1 MALVVRAGWAH
12 RGWIVRRTRKIPIMR
27 HLVTAAG
34 LLAVAV
40 LTVGCTAA
48 PAAQRPQPVPTTVT
62 AEPVTV
68 TETAPTTVTSVV
80 TTTTTAPARKAA
92 TTRPKA
98 EDCQTGGCLN
108 AARGLSQEDVIRE
121 RDAWLATHPG
131 WCAAGVTG
139 AVAPC

>member
-1 MALVVRAGWAH
+1 
-12 RGWIVRRTRKIPIMR
+12 
-27 HLVTAAG
+27 AACSP
-34 LLAVAV
+34 
-40 LTVGCTAA
+40 T
-48 PAAQRPQPVPTTVT
+48 PAAQQPQPVPTTVT

-92 TTRPKA
+92 TTRP
-98 EDCQTGGCLN
+98 EDCQTGSCLN
-108 AARGLSQEDVIRE
+108 AARGLTQDDVIRQ

>member
-1 MALVVRAGWAH
+1 
-12 RGWIVRRTRKIPIMR
+12 MR
-27 HLVTAAG
+27 SLAIAG
-34 LLAVAV
+34 LFAVAV
-40 LTVGCTAA
+40 LAGACTSA
-48 PAAQRPQPVPTTVT
+48 PAAQAPRLIPTTVT

-68 TETAPTTVTSVV
+68 TETASTTVTSVV
-80 TTTTTAPARKAA
+80 TTTTTAPARKAT

-108 AARGLSQEDVIRE
+108 TARGLSQKDVDRE

-131 WCAAGVTG
+131 WCAVGTTG